1 MATQAPQKFKITY
14 SAIGGDLDQIHRE
27 FDKALDAVRGG
38 FGTTKHPFIDG
49 STAKGQG
56 AVVEVRSPIDR
67 DVVIGSFASADAA
80 QVDKAVQAAKAGQKK
95 WAAMPWQERVA
106 TMHRAAEHIRER
118 RYEIAAL
125 MSIEVGKNRME
136 SLGDAEESADLI
148 DYYAQVVD
156 DHHGFAHP
164 LGKLAENEKTMEVL
178 RPFGVF
184 AVISPFNLSLI
195 HI

>member
-1 MATQAPQKFKITY
+1 MATQTPEKKFKITY
-14 SAIGGDLDQIHRE
+14 SAIGGDLDQIHRD
-27 FDKALDAVRGG
+27 FDRALDAVRGG
-38 FGTTKHPFIDG
+38 FGSQKHPFIDG
-49 STAKGQG
+49 ATVKGGG

-80 QVDKAVQAAKAGQKK
+80 QVDKAVQSAKAGQKR
-95 WAAMPWQERVA
+95 WAGMPWRERVA
-106 TMHRAAEHIRER
+106 TMRRAAEAIRER

-148 DYYAQVVD
+148 DYYAQTVED
-156 DHHGFAHP
+156 NHGYTHP
-164 LGKLAENEKTMEVL
+164 LGKLADNENTMEVL

-184 AVISPFNLSLI
+184 AFSHRNLK
-195 HI
+195 